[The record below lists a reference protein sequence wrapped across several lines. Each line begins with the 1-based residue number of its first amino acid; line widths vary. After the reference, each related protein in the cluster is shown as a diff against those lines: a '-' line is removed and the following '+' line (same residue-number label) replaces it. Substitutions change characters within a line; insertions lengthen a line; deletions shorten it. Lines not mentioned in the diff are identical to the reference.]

1 MSGGSAGKPQLSAW
15 RHGDAC
21 VILRFRLT
29 PKSSKDRIDGLID
42 TVDGPALQAHV
53 RAIPENGAANAAL
66 ERLVAEWLDVSK
78 RSVALIAGGTSR
90 LKTIRVDGEPG
101 DLERRLRGILADQ
114 IATTPEGGEPG
125 SGKDV
130 RGANHRRQT
139 DRG

>member
-1 MSGGSAGKPQLSAW
+1 MRGTAAKRHATAW

-66 ERLVAEWLDVSK
+66 ERLVAELLDVPK
-78 RSVALIAGGTSR
+78 RSVTLIAGGTSR
-90 LKTIRVDGEPG
+90 LKTIRVDGEP
-101 DLERRLRGILADQ
+101 DELERRLKGILDK
-114 IATTPEGGEPG
+114 IE
-125 SGKDV
+125 
-130 RGANHRRQT
+130 
-139 DRG
+139 